1 MALIDIEEVDLESGG
16 DGCYRGDTIFGI
28 LAELRQAGKFCDAV
42 LKVKNQS
49 YPIHR
54 NIMSACSPYF
64 KSLFTSHAFRS
75 GDSSGRAFGYHVRG
89 PKFEEKSVL
98 RQIFIARL
106 SPPSAKWSARFFSDP
121 AKIKSVGNVK
131 NGTNLIMCTEK
142 REVSIPGLPAEAARQ
157 VIDFAYTRT
166 AKLSPENVEL
176 LTTVAD
182 QFHVHGLLK
191 LCCEYLHKNL
201 THTNCIGILLFALL
215 CYILSSDQL
224 NVSCE
229 EFVFDAVCRWVDYCP
244 NFRKIHMRRLL
255 ATVRLGLLP
264 ALVFEEKVKSHR
276 HILNNVEV
284 RPLIA
289 DTETFLADQLN
300 VSCEEFVFDAVC
312 RWVDYCPNFRKIHM
326 RRLLATVRLGLL
338 PALVFEEKVKSHRHI
353 LNNVEVRPLIA
364 DTETFLAE
372 LDKSEEPDFD
382 MSLPFARP
390 RVPHEILFV
399 IGGWS
404 GGRPIKMVETYDTRA
419 DRWVVCK
426 SEDTTPRAYHGVV
439 AIGCIIYVVGGFDA
453 TECFNNCR
461 AFDTRTKT
469 WSEVAPMNIKRS
481 YVSVALLDGF
491 IYAMGGF
498 EGPPRNPSGVI
509 NSPRLRS
516 AERFNPSTNQWTLI
530 ANMRER
536 RSDASATSLN
546 GEIYICGGFNGSECL
561 CSAEV
566 YNPVSDQW
574 TLIPPMSSRRSGV
587 GVISYNGAIYAVGGF
602 DGVSRTS
609 TAERYSP
616 SDRAWSN
623 LPEMYNARSN
633 FGIEVIDDML
643 FVIGG
648 FNGETTIYNVE
659 CYDTQA
665 GEWYNATDMNLYK
678 SALSACVVR
687 DLPDVRDYVYKK
699 GDNSTSVQQRQVT
712 IVTADAAV
720 ATSSSRTATTNT
732 SPVNAS
738 SAGPLTS
745 RLFTSA
751 FTSLGGVAHG
761 ARNNSA
767 DDVHL
772 TPSHVLESR
781 SSSSTSSS
789 ALPSRSASCSS
800 ASTQT

>member
-1 MALIDIEEVDLESGG
+1 MMSLPDTEEVVDLESGG
-16 DGCYRGDTIFGI
+16 DGYYRGDTIFGI

-42 LKVKNQS
+42 IKVKNQS

-64 KSLFTSHAFRS
+64 KSLFTSHAFS
-75 GDSSGRAFGYHVRG
+75 
-89 PKFEEKSVL
+89 
-98 RQIFIARL
+98 
-106 SPPSAKWSARFFSDP
+106 
-121 AKIKSVGNVK
+121 
-131 NGTNLIMCTEK
+131 TEK
-142 REVSIPGLPAEAARQ
+142 REVSIPGLPADAARQ
-157 VIDFAYTRT
+157 MIDFAYTRT
-166 AKLSPENVEL
+166 AKLTAENIEV
-176 LTTVAD
+176 LTAVAD

-191 LCCEYLHKNL
+191 LCCEYLHRNL
-201 THTNCIGILLFALL
+201 THANCLGILRFAQTINCKRLEKSALRFALKNFGKIYNTSNEFLQLPLDTL
-215 CYILSSDQL
+215 CSILSSDQL

-244 NFRKIHMRRLL
+244 DFRKIHMRRLL

-264 ALVFEEKVKSHR
+264 ALVFEGKVKGHR
-276 HILNNVEV
+276 HVADNMEV
-284 RPLIA
+284 KPLIT
-289 DTETFLADQLN
+289 DTEA
-300 VSCEEFVFDAVC
+300 
-312 RWVDYCPNFRKIHM
+312 
-326 RRLLATVRLGLL
+326 
-338 PALVFEEKVKSHRHI
+338 
-353 LNNVEVRPLIA
+353 
-364 DTETFLAE
+364 FLAE

-426 SEDTTPRAYHGVV
+426 SEDATPRAYHGVI

-453 TECFNNCR
+453 SECFNNCR
-461 AFDTRTKT
+461 AFDTRTKV

-481 YVSVALLDGF
+481 YVSVALLDGH

-516 AERFNPSTNQWTLI
+516 AERFNPLTNQWTLI

-566 YNPVSDQW
+566 YNPATDQW
-574 TLIPPMSSRRSGV
+574 TLVPPMSSRRSGV
-587 GVISYNGAIYAVGGF
+587 GVIAYNGAIYAVGGF

-616 SDRAWSN
+616 SDRTWSN

-659 CYDTQA
+659 CFDTQA

-699 GDNSTSVQQRQVT
+699 GENSSQQQTTGVQT
-712 IVTADAAV
+712 AV
-720 ATSSSRTATTNT
+720 ATSSARTATTNT
-732 SPVNAS
+732 SPVIS
-738 SAGPLTS
+738 TSAGTGTGMS
-745 RLFTSA
+745 RLFTPA
-751 FTSLGGVAHG
+751 LTAIGPRNTSSVTGSDM
-761 ARNNSA
+761 R
-767 DDVHL
+767 L
-772 TPSHVLESR
+772 TSPNVLASR
-781 SSSSTSSS
+781 SFSSSSSTSP
-789 ALPSRSASCSS
+789 LSRSASSSS
-800 ASTQT
+800 AATQA